1 MKSIADLKKEIIEY
15 WNEDELF
22 RNNVDKN
29 ILNYASSTPEE
40 IVIKEIRDN
49 YIQDIDSGMD
59 VIYFA
64 LSSKPD
70 KWIRFF
76 AEEYERAFLA
86 SETSNN
92 PYEYLEVLESI
103 GWKENKKHEFINKI
117 IETLAKYLNHSNDA
131 IRFKAIWLLG
141 DWLVEGNENKYP
153 NIIRELRNKLQ
164 DDNWRIRWVAQ
175 ETLKDI
181 KQLPKDYKMGLLDRF
196 RVKFLDQYKF

>member
-1 MKSIADLKKEIIEY
+1 MKSIAGLKKEIVEY
-15 WNEDELF
+15 WNKNELF

-49 YIQDIDSGMD
+49 FKQDKDSGLD

-92 PYEYLEVLESI
+92 PYEYLEILESI
-103 GWKENKKHEFINKI
+103 GWKENKKHEYINKI
-117 IETLAKYLNHSNDA
+117 IELLAKYLNHSQDA
-131 IRFKAIWLLG
+131 IRFKATWLLG
-141 DWLVEGNENKYP
+141 DWLVEGNEVKYA
-153 NIIRELRNKLQ
+153 NVLSELRNKLQ
-164 DDNWRIRWVAQ
+164 DKNWRIRWIAH
-175 ETLKDI
+175 ETLNDI
-181 KQLPKDYKMGLLDRF
+181 NQLPKDYKMRLLDRF
-196 RVKFLDQYKF
+196 RVKYLNQYKF